1 MSSETNSYE
10 PYKDSPPPAAPPELV
25 RLSPSPPVSNDHRK
39 RSNSLIL
46 NMEPAESSDSSIVD
60 NALLEAEKRKQ
71 IYRASAKMAAVFFAS
86 FAILAL
92 VLYFSWPEI
101 EDADKPSLRIPK
113 SFEQLQALNALL
125 KKYRNQQGLRI
136 LISWTVIY
144 LFLQAFSLP
153 GSMYLSMLA
162 GAVWGAVPTLPL
174 VCCTVATGA
183 SLCYLISASLGAVLL
198 SLPPTTKS
206 KDDTNY
212 RHLRLESDAEP
223 FLLNEEAQSPTLQAA
238 VREEH
243 TGASQESEEKL
254 NWFDSFRLKLEH
266 YQNKMKG
273 PIERGDVWSYL
284 ILLRIAPLP
293 PHWVLNL
300 VAPHMGISLFTFWG
314 STALGVAGVSTI
326 HVTIGSG
333 LDGMTSSDDFHLFS
347 IKNFLG
353 LGAVVLAALIPIAI
367 KHAKKKDLDSLAGI
381 DGEQFV
387 SHPDDNTNSD
397 YPPSY
402 HPTRKNSLVKPP
414 HAAAATAHP
423 NNRSRSSSRSILLDS
438 TPSQADHKRNNS
450 TNLSPVPPDGVKM
463 QSSPAAPSPQLI
475 MLGTPPPLSSPELI
489 NFDQPSTQQQRNIF
503 ANSFSANNRLNRNNL
518 NFSGKNR
525 KNSTDEHPLTPL

>member
-1 MSSETNSYE
+1 
-10 PYKDSPPPAAPPELV
+10 
-25 RLSPSPPVSNDHRK
+25 
-39 RSNSLIL
+39 
-46 NMEPAESSDSSIVD
+46 
-60 NALLEAEKRKQ
+60 
-71 IYRASAKMAAVFFAS
+71 
-86 FAILAL
+86 
-92 VLYFSWPEI
+92 
-101 EDADKPSLRIPK
+101 
-113 SFEQLQALNALL
+113 
-125 KKYRNQQGLRI
+125 
-136 LISWTVIY
+136 
-144 LFLQAFSLP
+144 
-153 GSMYLSMLA
+153 MYLSILA
-162 GAVWGAVPTLPL
+162 GAVWGALPTLPL

-183 SLCYLISASLGAVLL
+183 SLCYLISASLGSVLL

-206 KDDTNY
+206 KDATKY
-212 RHLRLESDAEP
+212 RHLRLESDTEP
-223 FLLNEEAQSPTLQAA
+223 FLLNDEAQSPTLQAA
-238 VREEH
+238 VREEY
-243 TGASQESEEKL
+243 TGTNEEPEEKL
-254 NWFDSFRLKLEH
+254 NWFDSFRMKLEH

-300 VAPHMGISLFTFWG
+300 VAPHMGINLFTFWG

-381 DGEQFV
+381 EGEEFV
-387 SHPDDNTNSD
+387 SHPDDNTRDSD

-402 HPTRKNSLVKPP
+402 HPTKKNSLVEPP
-414 HAAAATAHP
+414 QAAAAATHQH
-423 NNRSRSSSRSILLDS
+423 NRSRSSSRTILLDS
-438 TPSQADHKRNNS
+438 TPSQSDHKKSNS
-450 TNLSPVPPDGVKM
+450 INLSPVPSDVVKM

-503 ANSFSANNRLNRNNL
+503 ANSVAANNIRVNRQNL
-518 NFSGKNR
+518 NPSGIVR
-525 KNSTDEHPLTPL
+525 KNSTDEHPLTRLQ